1 VTLANGYTYAG
12 RGSGTEPKMK
22 FYIFAQAKVAGA
34 AELPA
39 VKAQVKDELARLKTL
54 IEADAKARAEG

>member
-1 VTLANGYTYAG
+1 
-12 RGSGTEPKMK
+12 MK

-39 VKAQVKDELARLKTL
+39 VKARVKDELARLKAL

>member
-1 VTLANGYTYAG
+1 
-12 RGSGTEPKMK
+12 MK
-22 FYIFAQAKVAGA
+22 FYIFARSPVAGA

-39 VKAQVKDELARLKTL
+39 VKEQVKAELERVKAL

>member
-1 VTLANGYTYAG
+1 
-12 RGSGTEPKMK
+12 MK
-22 FYIFAQAKVAGA
+22 FYLFANEKVGGA

-39 VKAQVKDELARLKTL
+39 VKTRVKSALDALSKL